1 MSNVSYC
8 PGAPVPQTQLGGI
21 HVVETRM
28 RFKRGALRAA
38 AVLCCPNLCITN
50 LPKPR
55 DTSVLGGV
63 GASAMLVGS
72 IVQGAHSYASSH
84 LQYFYAYSHIQY
96 SCG

>member
-1 MSNVSYC
+1 M
-8 PGAPVPQTQLGGI
+8 PGTVRAQTQLGGV
-21 HVVETRM
+21 HVVETRT
-28 RFKRGALRAA
+28 RFKRGTLRAS

-72 IVQGAHSYASSH
+72 IVQGIHYSYS
-84 LQYFYAYSHIQY
+84 YSY
-96 SCG
+96 SCDQ